1 MRSILNRQEALERAV
16 DERTHEL
23 TEEQKRVL
31 EEKRRADRK
40 SELLEQQKL
49 EIERLFHASQ
59 ESARLKSEFLAN
71 ISHEIRTPM
80 NGIVGMTE
88 LLFRTDLQAEQSE
101 YLRLV
106 KVSADSL
113 LSVINDVLDFSKIE
127 AGKLDLDAVP
137 FEPLEVLRDTVKAM
151 EVLSRKKG
159 LALRYSAAPG
169 AGQRL
174 CGDPG
179 RLRQVLINLIGNAIK
194 FSEDGAVQ
202 VDLEAAEDAGEAVEL
217 RFAVRDSGIGIPLEK
232 QKVIFEPFRQADG
245 STSRRYGGTGLGLA
259 ICARLVELMGGR
271 IWLESRPG
279 AGSTF
284 FFTVK
289 LLRPASGE
297 APATVDPATRPI
309 VPERSLRVL
318 LAEDNPVNRKVAS
331 RLLENAGHTVVC
343 VNDGQEAVE
352 MLQKERFDIVL
363 MDVQMPRMDGFEATS
378 EIRRRDASM
387 HVRTPIVAL
396 TANAMKG
403 DRERCLDAGMDGY
416 VSKPLR
422 AGELLSVM
430 AELTAP
436 E

>member
-1 MRSILNRQEALERAV
+1 
-16 DERTHEL
+16 
-23 TEEQKRVL
+23 
-31 EEKRRADRK
+31 
-40 SELLEQQKL
+40 
-49 EIERLFHASQ
+49 
-59 ESARLKSEFLAN
+59 
-71 ISHEIRTPM
+71 
-80 NGIVGMTE
+80 
-88 LLFRTDLQAEQSE
+88 
-101 YLRLV
+101 
-106 KVSADSL
+106 
-113 LSVINDVLDFSKIE
+113 
-127 AGKLDLDAVP
+127 
-137 FEPLEVLRDTVKAM
+137 
-151 EVLSRKKG
+151 
-159 LALRYSAAPG
+159 
-169 AGQRL
+169 
-174 CGDPG
+174 
-179 RLRQVLINLIGNAIK
+179 LRQVLINLIGNAIK
-194 FSEDGAVQ
+194 FSEHGAVQ
-202 VDLEAAEDAGEAVEL
+202 VDLEAAEDTGEAVEL
-217 RFAVRDSGIGIPLEK
+217 RFAVRDSGIGIPAEK

-271 IWLESRPG
+271 IWLESLPG
-279 AGSTF
+279 AGSAF

-289 LLRPASGE
+289 LLRPSAGE
-297 APATVDPATRPI
+297 APAAVDPVTRPA

-343 VNDGQEAVE
+343 VNDGQEAVDA
-352 MLQKERFDIVL
+352 LQKERFDIVL

-430 AELTAP
+430 ADLAAP